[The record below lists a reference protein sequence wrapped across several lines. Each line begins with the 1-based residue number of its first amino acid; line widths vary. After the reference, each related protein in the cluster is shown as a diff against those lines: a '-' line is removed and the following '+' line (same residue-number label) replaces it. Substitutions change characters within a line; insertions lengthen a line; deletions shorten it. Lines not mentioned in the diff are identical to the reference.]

1 MSVEPFQVDKMTV
14 SDVEAVAAL
23 EQASFDD
30 PWPIESFI
38 KELSTNQLALYL
50 VLRHQSMVVAYVGA
64 WVIIDEVHITTLA
77 VEEAYRRRGLATRL
91 IEALIEK
98 TLPYG
103 AGSVTLE
110 VRPSNIAARTFY
122 EKLGFE
128 IYGCRRRYYKDEDAL
143 IMTKTPILNEIK
155 PHLP

>member
-1 MSVEPFQVDKMTV
+1 MSAKPFQVDEMTPA
-14 SDVEAVAAL
+14 DVEAVAAL
-23 EQASFDD
+23 EQASFND

-38 KELSTNQLALYL
+38 KELNTNQLALYL
-50 VLRHQSMVVAYVGA
+50 VLRHQDRVVAYVGA

-77 VEEAYRRRGLATRL
+77 VEEEYRRQGMATRL
-91 IEALIEK
+91 IETLIEK
-98 TLPYG
+98 VLPYS
-103 AGSVTLE
+103 ATSITLE

-143 IMTKTPILNEIK
+143 IMTKTPIAPEDD
-155 PHLP
+155 LPLP